1 MELLRTFLTQKEGK
15 KKERNKKGGGTN
27 KTSSM
32 MVDLKFSHINE
43 RQKLSN
49 GLKKKARPNYMFCKN
64 HAFNVKTDG
73 YVSGWKKYF
82 ITGKHKK
89 LGE

>member
-15 KKERNKKGGGTN
+15 KEERNKRGGGTN

-32 MVDLKFSHINE
+32 MVDLKFNHINE

-49 GLKKKARPNYMFCKN
+49 G
-64 HAFNVKTDG
+64 
-73 YVSGWKKYF
+73 
-82 ITGKHKK
+82 
-89 LGE
+89 